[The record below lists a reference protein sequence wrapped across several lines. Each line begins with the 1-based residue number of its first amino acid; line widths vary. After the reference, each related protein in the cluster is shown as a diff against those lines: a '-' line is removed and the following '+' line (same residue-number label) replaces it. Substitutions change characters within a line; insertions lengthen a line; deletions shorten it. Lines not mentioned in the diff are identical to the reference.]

1 MHIYTVIANEVTMN
15 DQKQIQ
21 ISVAPD
27 NKAIYANSVK
37 VNVTDEEVILQFA
50 MIRPEEGRGTLVS
63 EIVLS
68 PKHAIR
74 FQKALDDTLKKHF
87 TRHLGE

>member
-1 MHIYTVIANEVTMN
+1 M
-15 DQKQIQ
+15 DQQPQNIQ
-21 ISVAPD
+21 ISVSPEAKPM
-27 NKAIYANSVK
+27 YANSVK

-50 MIRPEEGRGTLVS
+50 MIRADEGRGVLVS
-63 EIVLS
+63 ELVLS

>member
-1 MHIYTVIANEVTMN
+1 M
-15 DQKQIQ
+15 
-21 ISVAPD
+21 
-27 NKAIYANSVK
+27 YANSVK

-50 MIRPEEGRGTLVS
+50 MIRADEGRGVLVS
-63 EIVLS
+63 ELVLS

>member
-1 MHIYTVIANEVTMN
+1 MN
-15 DQKQIQ
+15 QDQQKQIQ
-21 ISVAPD
+21 IAVSQDAKPT
-27 NKAIYANSVK
+27 YANSVK
-37 VNVTDEEVILQFA
+37 INVTDEEVMLQFA
-50 MIRPEEGRGTLVS
+50 LVHPEEGRGLLVS

-87 TRHLGE
+87 TRHLAE

>member
-1 MHIYTVIANEVTMN
+1 MN
-15 DQKQIQ
+15 QEQQHKQQQQQIQ
-21 ISVAPD
+21 IAVSADAKPM
-27 NKAIYANSVK
+27 YANSVK
-37 VNVTDEEVILQFA
+37 IHVTDEEVMLQFA
-50 MIRPEEGRGTLVS
+50 LVRPEEGRGVLVS

-87 TRHLGE
+87 TRHLPE

>member
-1 MHIYTVIANEVTMN
+1 MEQKNIHIQVNSDTKPT
-15 DQKQIQ
+15 
-21 ISVAPD
+21 
-27 NKAIYANSVK
+27 YANSVK

-50 MIRPEEGRGTLVS
+50 MIQAEEGRGVLVS
-63 EIVLS
+63 ELVLS

-87 TRHLGE
+87 TRHLPE

>member
-1 MHIYTVIANEVTMN
+1 MNEAKN
-15 DQKQIQ
+15 IQ
-21 ISVAPD
+21 IAVSPD
-27 NKAIYANSVK
+27 AKAIYANSVK

-50 MIRPEEGRGTLVS
+50 MIRPEEGRGALVS

-87 TRHLGE
+87 TRHLPE

>member
-1 MHIYTVIANEVTMN
+1 M
-15 DQKQIQ
+15 DQQQNIQ
-21 ISVAPD
+21 IVVGPD
-27 NKAIYANSVK
+27 SKPIYANSVK

-50 MIRPEEGRGTLVS
+50 MIRPEEGRGLLVS

>member
-1 MHIYTVIANEVTMN
+1 MNEQSS
-15 DQKQIQ
+15 QKQIQ

-27 NKAIYANSVK
+27 MKPTYANSVK
-37 VNVTDEEVILQFA
+37 INVTDEEVMLQFA
-50 MIRPEEGRGTLVS
+50 LVRPDEGRGTLVS

-68 PKHAIR
+68 PKHAMR

-87 TRHLGE
+87 TRHLPQE

>member
-1 MHIYTVIANEVTMN
+1 MSME
-15 DQKQIQ
+15 QKNIQ
-21 ISVAPD
+21 ITTSPD
-27 NKAIYANSVK
+27 AKPSYANSVK
-37 VNVTDEEVILQFA
+37 VHVTDEEVILQFA
-50 MIRPEEGRGTLVS
+50 MIRAEEGRGVLVS

-87 TRHLGE
+87 TRHLPE

>member
-1 MHIYTVIANEVTMN
+1 M
-15 DQKQIQ
+15 DQQVPQNIQ
-21 ISVAPD
+21 ISVSPEAKPM
-27 NKAIYANSVK
+27 YANSVK

-50 MIRPEEGRGTLVS
+50 MIRAEEGRGVLVS

-87 TRHLGE
+87 TRHLEE